1 MPIYLSLTIILY
13 FVAIKMYIVHHWC
26 LGSKFIE
33 ELAWERAERAG
44 LKYPTA
50 GTWDEKYVH
59 YTQFLR
65 LKQRNTLDQELVRL
79 L

>member
-33 ELAWERAERAG
+33 ELAWERGERAG

-50 GTWDEKYVH
+50 
-59 YTQFLR
+59 
-65 LKQRNTLDQELVRL
+65 L